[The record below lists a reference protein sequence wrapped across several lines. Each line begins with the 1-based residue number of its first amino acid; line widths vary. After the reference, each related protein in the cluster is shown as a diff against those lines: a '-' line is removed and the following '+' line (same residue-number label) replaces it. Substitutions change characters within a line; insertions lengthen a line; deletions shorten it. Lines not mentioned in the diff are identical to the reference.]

1 MKNRFL
7 HSIIILLV
15 TFFSLI
21 AFKAKAQPVLVK
33 EPGFA
38 LKIPDIIALSS
49 SPTHF
54 YVLSST
60 EGLVVFR
67 AYQDSL
73 EWLYSSQNMQQ
84 RGDKIVSDIRF
95 AYLFG
100 KGRRL
105 TILEP
110 TSVLGVYSSTTLPA
124 AVEDVHRLGYNL
136 YLAMDSLGIGKISLK
151 TPDAVDSS
159 LTFVIPQ
166 TSMGV
171 RPAITDLEGTSNRL
185 FALGSNHMIYM
196 YKSDKGNLKPDKQ
209 IRVRDDI
216 NHIFLLKNELL
227 GSTADGHV
235 YGIKQNG
242 NTVNYFSVNEP
253 VNSISKWNNWYVVR
267 TTSGKLFL
275 GNDNHKVFPVR
286 TDTSAGN
293 RYTVNKSQL
302 WVSEYDMINRTDVQN
317 PSPSRSVASQDTSVL
332 KIKPIPNLV
341 VPFPHPV
348 ILSLETEGNYPV
360 NKLTFNY
367 RSHVTDAQIKGEGFY
382 WQPGA
387 GDIGLHTFTIV
398 ATSDDGQ
405 VDSTSFKVQIKTFNE
420 PPRFSPVHPQ
430 SVPVGQTYQLNFNAV
445 DPDGQDPNLVRY
457 LGVDLPE
464 GAHINEKTGLFT
476 WTPTEQ
482 QMGKKSFQVIAT
494 DQYGA
499 ASSLPV
505 QLTVINASGEEQQ

>member
-1 MKNRFL
+1 MKNRSL
-7 HSIIILLV
+7 HLILITLA
-15 TFFSLI
+15 TIFTC
-21 AFKAKAQPVLVK
+21 AAPRAGAQPVLVK
-33 EPGFA
+33 KSGFA
-38 LKIPDIIALSS
+38 LKIPDIIAVNS

-84 RGDKIVSDIRF
+84 RGDKIVSDVRF

-100 KGRRL
+100 NGRRL

-124 AVEDVHRLGYNL
+124 TVEDVHRLGYNL

-171 RPAITDLEGTSNRL
+171 RPSITDLEGTSNRL
-185 FALGSNHMIYM
+185 LALGSNHMIYM
-196 YKSDKGNLKPDKQ
+196 YTSDKGNLKPEKQ

-216 NHIFLLKNELL
+216 SRIFLLKNELL
-227 GSTADGHV
+227 GSTGNGQV
-235 YGIKQNG
+235 YGIKQDG
-242 NTVNYFSVNEP
+242 NTVKYFSVQEP
-253 VNSISKWNNWYVVR
+253 VQSISKWNDWYVIR
-267 TTSGKLFL
+267 TKSGKLWL
-275 GNDNHKVFPVR
+275 GNGNHKAFAVR
-286 TDTSAGN
+286 TDTGAGN
-293 RYTVNKSQL
+293 LYTVNKSQL
-302 WVSEYDMINRTDVQN
+302 WVSQYDMINRTDVQN
-317 PSPSRSVASQDTSVL
+317 TMPASASAASDTSVL
-332 KIKPIPNLV
+332 KIKPIHNMV

-348 ILSLETEGNYPV
+348 VLALQTEGNYPV

-367 RSHVTDAQIKGEGFY
+367 QSHVTDAKIQGQGFY

-387 GDIGLHTFTIV
+387 SDIGLHSFTIV
-398 ATSDDGQ
+398 ATSNDGQ
-405 VDSTSFKVQIKTFNE
+405 VDSTSFTVQIKTFNE
-420 PPRFSPVHPQ
+420 PPRFSPVQPQ
-430 SVPVGQTYQLNFNAV
+430 SVPVGQEYQLNFNAI
-445 DPDGQDPNLVRY
+445 DPDGQDPHLVRY
-457 LGVDLPE
+457 IGVDLPD

-476 WTPTEQ
+476 WTPTDQ
-482 QMGKKSFQVIAT
+482 QMGKNSFQVIAT

-505 QLTVINASGEEQQ
+505 KLTVINASGEEQQ